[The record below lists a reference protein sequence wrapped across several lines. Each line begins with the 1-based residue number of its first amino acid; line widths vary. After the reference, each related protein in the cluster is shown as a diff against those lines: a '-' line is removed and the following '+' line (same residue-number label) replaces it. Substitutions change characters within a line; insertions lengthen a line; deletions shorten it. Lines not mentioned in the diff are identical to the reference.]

1 MTISI
6 NSAVIS
12 LPPVT
17 DNNLALKYYSSEQYS
32 AYQTFLSLIPIFT
45 YGVLFLLIITFL
57 FSSKLIAIE
66 TFLVFQFTYGGL
78 IMMKKI

>member
-1 MTISI
+1 MAITINNTVI
-6 NSAVIS
+6 N
-12 LPPVT
+12 LPSVT
-17 DNNLALKYYSSEQYS
+17 DNNLALKYYSSEQYNV
-32 AYQTFLSLIPIFT
+32 YDTFNNLLPIFT

-78 IMMKKI
+78 IMMRKI